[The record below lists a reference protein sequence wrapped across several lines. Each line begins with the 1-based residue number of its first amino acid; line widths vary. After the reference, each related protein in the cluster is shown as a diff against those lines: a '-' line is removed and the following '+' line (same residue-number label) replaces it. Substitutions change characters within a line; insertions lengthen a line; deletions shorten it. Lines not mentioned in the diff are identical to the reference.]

1 MVFERF
7 VSFFTSLPRKSQSTS
22 PLETPG
28 SRKFEF
34 RASLKSTGF
43 SVDSRLSSFFSSSTW
58 LLAGAIVGDGGAG
71 GLLFLSFVEGRTLVL
86 PSFSVR
92 RALPLTIK
100 DGSSGETAGRK
111 REGRM
116 RSSSAA
122 YRVDWADCWSV
133 DGDGAF

>member
-43 SVDSRLSSFFSSSTW
+43 SVDSRLSSFFPRRRGCW
-58 LLAGAIVGDGGAG
+58 LEPLSGTEGR

-86 PSFSVR
+86 PSFSV
-92 RALPLTIK
+92 
-100 DGSSGETAGRK
+100 
-111 REGRM
+111 
-116 RSSSAA
+116 
-122 YRVDWADCWSV
+122 
-133 DGDGAF
+133 